1 MDINITIKPSFFN
14 DKYYPYAYDY
24 SHRYEVYYGGAGSG
38 KSIFVFQ
45 KIVIKALR
53 EKRKVLVIR
62 KVAKTNL
69 NSTFQTTIDTLSR
82 MKILQYCKVNYSTQK
97 ITLYNG
103 SVFLFYGMDDPEKIK
118 SITGI
123 TDIVCEECTELDQE
137 DADQLDLRL
146 RAKKDNLQMFFMF
159 NPVSKA
165 NWVYK
170 KWFADGVVVDDDTFI
185 LRSTYH
191 DNRFLPQSY
200 VDSIEKLAKTNPAYY
215 KIYALGQFCSLDK
228 LVFNNY
234 TVKEFNYTEI
244 DGALA
249 IGIDFGFTNDPCTIV
264 SSIID
269 EQNKQIYIFEAW
281 GKTGVTN
288 QQLAKII
295 EEKGYA
301 KSVIIADAAEPK
313 SIEEI
318 KQAGIRRI
326 KACVKGQDSINYGIQ
341 KLQQYEIF
349 VLPKCE
355 KIIEEFEN
363 YSWQKDKTTGEYI
376 NKPID
381 AWNHYI
387 DALRY
392 SLQCLK
398 DGKLKSMSKAALG
411 L

>member
-249 IGIDFGFTNDPCTIV
+249 IGIDFGFNDPCTIV

>member
-24 SHRYEVYYGGAGSG
+24 SHRYEVYFGGAGSG

-45 KIVIKALR
+45 KVVLKALR
-53 EKRKVLVIR
+53 MKRKVLVIR
-62 KVAKTNL
+62 KVARTNL
-69 NSTFQTTIDTLSR
+69 NSTFQTVIDTLSR
-82 MKILQYCKVNYSTQK
+82 LKILEYCKVNYSTQK

-118 SITGI
+118 SISGI
-123 TDIVCEECTELDQE
+123 TDIVCEECTELVQE

-146 RAKKDNLQMFFMF
+146 RAQAEYLQMFFMF

-185 LRSTYH
+185 IKSTYR

-228 LVFNNY
+228 LVFYNWE
-234 TVKEFNYTEI
+234 VKEFNREEKN
-244 DGALA
+244 GVLA
-249 IGIDFGFTNDPCTIV
+249 IGIDFGFSNDLCTIV

-269 EQNKQIYIFEAW
+269 QENKTIWIFDVW
-281 GKTGVTN
+281 GKTGYNNRKLSEVIK
-288 QQLAKII
+288 A
-295 EEKGYA
+295 KGYS
-301 KSVIIADAAEPK
+301 KSMIVADCAEPK
-313 SIEEI
+313 SIDELKEN
-318 KQAGIRRI
+318 GIRR
-326 KACVKGQDSINYGIQ
+326 VQPSEKGKDSIIFGIQ
-341 KLQQYEIF
+341 KLQQYNI
-349 VLPKCE
+349 VVHPNCDG
-355 KIIEEFEN
+355 IIEEFEN
-363 YSWQKDKTTGEYI
+363 YSWKKDKDTGEYI
-376 NKPID
+376 DEPID
-381 AWNHYI
+381 QWNHYI

-392 SLQCLK
+392 SLQCVK
-398 DGKLKSMSKAALG
+398 DNKIKTINKALLG

>member
-249 IGIDFGFTNDPCTIV
+249 IGIDFGFNDPCTIV

-269 EQNKQIYIFEAW
+269 EQNKQIYIFDVW

-326 KACVKGQDSINYGIQ
+326 KACVKGPDSILFGIQ

-363 YSWQKDKTTGEYI
+363 YAWQKDKTTGEYI